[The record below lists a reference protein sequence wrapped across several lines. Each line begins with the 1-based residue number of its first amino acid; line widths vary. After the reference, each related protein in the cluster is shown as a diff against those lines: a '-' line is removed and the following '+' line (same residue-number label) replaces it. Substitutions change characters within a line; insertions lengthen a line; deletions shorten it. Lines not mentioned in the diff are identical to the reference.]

1 MAGATTTES
10 SDTDTAV
17 TASTT
22 AAAAESSVKRPAA
35 VKEKKLGGKPP
46 PQSPK
51 SEEFERPKPREETYY
66 DERSRVHYYSGR
78 ITTRAEPAMSSFHN
92 RSQINDIFFITNY
105 KSPIFDEYQTQ
116 SA

>member
-22 AAAAESSVKRPAA
+22 AAESSVKRPAA

-78 ITTRAEPAMSSFHN
+78 ITTSAEPAMSSFHN
-92 RSQINDIFFITNY
+92 RSQISDIFITN
-105 KSPIFDEYQTQ
+105 
-116 SA
+116 

>member
-22 AAAAESSVKRPAA
+22 AAESSVKRPAA

-78 ITTRAEPAMSSFHN
+78 ITTSAEPAMSSFHN
-92 RSQINDIFFITNY
+92 CSQINDIFTGLH
-105 KSPIFDEYQTQ
+105 S
-116 SA
+116 

>member
-1 MAGATTTES
+1 MKFELLTRPVGFCDSLVYNMAGATTTES

-17 TASTT
+17 TTASTT

-78 ITTRAEPAMSSFHN
+78 ITLQCSG
-92 RSQINDIFFITNY
+92 
-105 KSPIFDEYQTQ
+105 
-116 SA
+116 

>member
-17 TASTT
+17 TTASTT
-22 AAAAESSVKRPAA
+22 AATAESSVKRPAA

-92 RSQINDIFFITNY
+92 RLQISDIFTTN
-105 KSPIFDEYQTQ
+105 
-116 SA
+116 